1 MAYATP
7 DDVATFLGREL
18 TEAETAIV
26 QGRLEYVEDVILSRI
41 PDLAARIGE
50 TPRLGRLLTMIEVD
64 AILRLIKN
72 PEGYTA
78 ETDGNYSYQ
87 IDGRVASG
95 RISLLPEEWQLLGVR
110 TALFVLSPKISLGR
124 REEGEVD
131 PYKGKSGPETRPFE
145 QGFDEAVWG

>member
-1 MAYATP
+1 MAYATA
-7 DDVATFLGREL
+7 DDVAELLGREL
-18 TEAETAIV
+18 TEAEAVIV
-26 QGRLEYVEDVILSRI
+26 ERRLEYVEDVILTRI
-41 PDLAARIGE
+41 PDLAAKIAE
-50 TPRLGRLLTMIEVD
+50 TPRLGRLLTMVEVD

-110 TALFVLSPKISLGR
+110 TAMFVLSPKVSLGR
-124 REEGEVD
+124 TEEGAVD
-131 PYKGKSGPETRPFE
+131 PYKGKSGPETAPFE
-145 QGFDEAVWG
+145 QGLDPAVWG